1 MSWVSIE
8 KHIPRSA
15 KVIPIWIKENIND
28 YRNDLVY
35 LTDDEKYFVSV
46 DHKRVY
52 PVNSS
57 IVWNMLDIPI

>member
-52 PVNSS
+52 HVNSS
-57 IVWNMLDIPI
+57 IVWNMLDVPM